1 MMRVFQ
7 SFCLTVLLLSGPF
20 SLAAQ
25 AEQTQ
30 RKEFSPG
37 IHYTAIGNKN
47 ASQEENSPAAS
58 QDTAESAVGETD
70 PENAADTPSE
80 HDRIWNRY
88 KALAAGQNPDE
99 AKPDE
104 QPGQNRQS
112 ALPKTPAKPQK
123 AEAPTAPDLSR
134 QTRAQPRAQQRMDPR
149 SLKDET
155 LPKPAGLASIIEEYR
170 RTKDQR
176 REMKHLRISQPETP
190 VAPES
195 EAPSSPEPVK
205 TKAPRRPESLDGT
218 DKN

>member
-7 SFCLTVLLLSGPF
+7 SFCLTVLLLSGPL

-47 ASQEENSPAAS
+47 ASQEENTPAAS
-58 QDTAESAVGETD
+58 QGTHESAAEETD
-70 PENAADTPSE
+70 PENAAEAPSE

-104 QPGQNRQS
+104 QPEQKQS
-112 ALPKTPAKPQK
+112 ALPKTPVKPQK
-123 AEAPTAPDLSR
+123 ATAPTAQNMSAR
-134 QTRAQPRAQQRMDPR
+134 TRAQPRSQQRMDPKAGR
-149 SLKDET
+149 DET
-155 LPKPAGLASIIEEYR
+155 LPQPAGLASIIEEYR

-176 REMKHLRISQPETP
+176 REMKHLRISEPEIP

-195 EAPSSPEPVK
+195 ETPPSPEPPKPKVPH
-205 TKAPRRPESLDGT
+205 TAGVSGQSR
-218 DKN
+218 